1 VIEAAAILLVMV
13 LIFSVTSNNDE
24 DIEQDTII
32 RVCMLCGEL
41 EQKTHIHTDEEVTTD
56 GT

>member
-1 VIEAAAILLVMV
+1 VIEAAAIFLVVV
-13 LIFSVTSNNDE
+13 LIFSVTGKKDE